1 MLARLAILGFEANG
15 LKTLCNLRFVSGSSY
30 ALVSRNF

>member
-15 LKTLCNLRFVSGSSY
+15 PKTLVNLRLVSASSY
-30 ALVSRNF
+30 ALVSRKF